1 MTLDPA
7 ANPPHV
13 GLMTRPSDT
22 MAPGAASPGISWRR
36 DALVAFVGDG
46 PAEGGASP

>member
-13 GLMTRPSDT
+13 GTMTRPLDT
-22 MAPGAASPGISWRR
+22 MAPGAESPGISWRR

-46 PAEGGASP
+46 PEEGVAYP